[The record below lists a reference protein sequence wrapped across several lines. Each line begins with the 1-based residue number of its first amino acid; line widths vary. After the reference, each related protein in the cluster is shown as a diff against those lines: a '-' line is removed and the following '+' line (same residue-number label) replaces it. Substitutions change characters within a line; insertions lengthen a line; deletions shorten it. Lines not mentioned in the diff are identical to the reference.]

1 MPAFKIPE
9 LLAYRLGCL
18 LAQYE
23 VARRAEDS
31 ACRYCRASPGAG

>member
-18 LAQYE
+18 LAQYG
-23 VARRAEDS
+23 VSQQVPARA
-31 ACRYCRASPGAG
+31 